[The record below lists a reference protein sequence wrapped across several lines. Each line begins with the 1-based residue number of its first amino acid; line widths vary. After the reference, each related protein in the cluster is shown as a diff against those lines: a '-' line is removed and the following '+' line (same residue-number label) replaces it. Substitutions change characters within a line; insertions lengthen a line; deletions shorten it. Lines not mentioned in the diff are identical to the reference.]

1 MRRSPVRIRSMALS
15 HQKPTCFF
23 LLCLAGF
30 FREACNRTGVEDSGN
45 AAVAQ
50 LVEPPPCKRQVV
62 GSIPTGSSIGVVAQ
76 LVERFVRNEKVTGST
91 PASSTSFFGVFLQFF
106 VCLWWFDFSLLLV
119 ILNMST

>member
-1 MRRSPVRIRSMALS
+1 MITLS
-15 HQKPTCFF
+15 SRGQ
-23 LLCLAGF
+23 AG
-30 FREACNRTGVEDSGN
+30 G
-45 AAVAQ
+45 
-50 LVEPPPCKRQVV
+50 
-62 GSIPTGSSIGVVAQ
+62 IGVVAQ